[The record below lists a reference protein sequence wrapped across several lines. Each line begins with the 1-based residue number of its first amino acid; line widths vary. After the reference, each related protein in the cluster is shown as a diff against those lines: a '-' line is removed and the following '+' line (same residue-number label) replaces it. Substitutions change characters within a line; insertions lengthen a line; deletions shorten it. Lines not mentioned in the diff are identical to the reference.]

1 MTRTPLASLLAAAWV
16 ASVMTAAATQDAH
29 TEDVEVIKTPAVPDD
44 NPTPDLAAVSQSI
57 VERTNAF
64 RKERGLGPAAVDDK
78 LTAAAEAFAAYM
90 AREDRYGHTADGDRP
105 AGRAKAHGYTYC
117 IVLENIA
124 YAFDPAGFT
133 AEKLADQ
140 FVTGWKESPGH
151 RKNMLDPDVTETG
164 VAVGRSKKTGYY
176 YAVQM
181 FGRPK
186 SAAIEFEVE
195 NRADE
200 AFDYVLGGR
209 NYSLPPK
216 YTRTHT
222 VCRPSRT
229 DSSLWT
235 AESGASAGSSTC
247 PRSLPFIPGPSRTS
261 AGIQSRSRSVLGGDI
276 RISAMCA
283 KATRM

>member
-1 MTRTPLASLLAAAWV
+1 MTRIPFAGLLAAAWAV
-16 ASVMTAAATQDAH
+16 SVTTAATAQDAH

-44 NPTPDLAAVSQSI
+44 NPTPDLAAVSRSI

-64 RKERGLGPAAVDDK
+64 RKEQGLGPAAVDDNLK
-78 LTAAAEAFAAYM
+78 AAAEAFAAFM

-105 AGRAKAHGYTYC
+105 AGRAKAHGYAYC

-133 AEKLADQ
+133 AEKLTEE

-186 SAAIEFEVE
+186 SQAIEFEVE

-209 NYSLPPK
+209 EYSLPPE

-222 VCRPSRT
+222 VCRPPAVAFR
-229 DSSLWT
+229 WPGGKK
-235 AESGASAGSSTC
+235 GADEKREPGNGDRLDPPQVPGSARPDGLVHLALGHPLGPHRLVANP
-247 PRSLPFIPGPSRTS
+247 PR
-261 AGIQSRSRSVLGGDI
+261 
-276 RISAMCA
+276 
-283 KATRM
+283 